1 MDNLLM
7 PVYLMEPI
15 EVADLLAEEFKL
27 REDWGPYHHVRAM
40 AHDMGYH
47 LSSCPGGKRLVDP
60 LETGEEVRA
69 WTA

>member
-1 MDNLLM
+1 MELRL
-7 PVYLMEPI
+7 PAYLMDTI
-15 EVADLLAEEFKL
+15 DVADELAEEFK
-27 REDWGPYHHVRAM
+27 EIGEWGSYHHVRAM